1 MPAFGATSSLSAVF
15 RASSKLSVPF
25 RQTPLLQTAKSK
37 SSKQWLAR
45 QSNDPYVRARVGAG
59 PRQLLPKHSNLAN
72 RPATD
77 NPHARPSPLRFRSRS
92 AFKLVEID
100 EQYNLLSH
108 DDVRVVV
115 DLGAAPG
122 GWSQVASA
130 RMGWS
135 SEVAIPPPTSLGLK
149 EQMGRETLLLGGEH
163 DQGVV
168 WNDENDP
175 DNILRKKKKVAKVK
189 QQEQALEVYDPL
201 NIDDLDR
208 PGGEEAMTKG
218 RGTIIAL
225 DLLNIQAILGVKTVT
240 RDFLAPET
248 DKYLESL
255 LIETDGY
262 HPTGDGRGKV
272 DVILSDMAANA
283 TGNDTS
289 DIEASLR
296 ICEAVLEFAKRHLKT
311 ADSIGRRNGGVML

>member
-25 RQTPLLQTAKSK
+25 RPTPIFQTAKSK

-45 QSNDPYVRARVGAG
+45 QSNDPYVKARVGAG
-59 PRQLLPKHSNLAN
+59 PRKLLPKYSNVAN
-72 RPATD
+72 PSAAS
-77 NPHARPSPLRFRSRS
+77 NPLSRPSPLRFRSRS

-122 GWSQVASA
+122 GWSQVVSA

-135 SEVAIPPPTSLGLK
+135 SEIPIPRPDDKT
-149 EQMGRETLLLGGEH
+149 GREYLALAKEE
-163 DQGVV
+163 DQSVSRDDEADVV
-168 WNDENDP
+168 DV
-175 DNILRKKKKVAKVK
+175 LRKKKKVAKVV
-189 QQEQALEVYDPL
+189 QQEILEVYDPL
-201 NIDDLDR
+201 NIDDF
-208 PGGEEAMTKG
+208 GEEVTKKG
-218 RGTIIAL
+218 RRTIIAL
-225 DLLNIQAILGVKTVT
+225 DLLDMQSIPGVKIVT
-240 RDFLAPET
+240 RDFLAPQT
-248 DKYLESL
+248 DQYLESL
-255 LIETDGY
+255 LVNSDGY
-262 HPTGDGRGKV
+262 EPTPNGGARV

-289 DIEASLR
+289 DIESSLR

-311 ADSIGRRNGGVML
+311 ADAIGRRNGGVVL